1 MNCRRGDV
9 VLVLF
14 PACGRRSGRPALV
27 ANNAGTQAGEAE
39 LAALHKSA
47 AAGKELLGVV
57 APELVCPVP
66 REFLGLL

>member
-1 MNCRRGDV
+1 M
-9 VLVLF
+9 
-14 PACGRRSGRPALV
+14 
-27 ANNAGTQAGEAE
+27 ANNAGTKAGEAE

>member
-1 MNCRRGDV
+1 
-9 VLVLF
+9 
-14 PACGRRSGRPALV
+14 V

-47 AAGKELLGVV
+47 AAGKELLSMV

-66 REFLGLL
+66 REFLRLL

>member
-1 MNCRRGDV
+1 
-9 VLVLF
+9 
-14 PACGRRSGRPALV
+14 V

-57 APELVCPVP
+57 ALSSFDRRAANSSGC
-66 REFLGLL
+66 RKSLYCLD

>member
-27 ANNAGTQAGEAE
+27 ANNAGTKAGEAE

-47 AAGKELLGVV
+47 AAGKELVGVV

-66 REFLGLL
+66 REFLRLL